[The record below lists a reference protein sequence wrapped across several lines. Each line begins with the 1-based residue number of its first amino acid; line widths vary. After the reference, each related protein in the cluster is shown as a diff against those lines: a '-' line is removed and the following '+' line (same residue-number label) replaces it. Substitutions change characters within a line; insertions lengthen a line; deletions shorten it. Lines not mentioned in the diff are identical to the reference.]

1 MSIQIIIYGA
11 GERGRGIYNFFEKY
25 NQGQMIWGF
34 CDQNYEKILEIEG
47 KKVVGFEEAISY
59 KMPFLISLTDEKI
72 VKQIKN
78 RIDESGG
85 KIIDF
90 CKKRFNDKDNIY
102 YYCNNGYNIEKLKTE
117 QYTSLFCYDAMV
129 HFEMMDIYEYLKD
142 IYRVL
147 IPGGKALLHHSN
159 NTSDYKASFANAPH
173 GRSFMSKDVFAYLAY
188 RAGFDVLE
196 QKVIDWGIK
205 DLDCIS
211 LIQKP
216 YTTKN

>member
-90 CKKRFNDKDNIY
+90 ANVASFGEK
-102 YYCNNGYNIEKLKTE
+102 IEILLTVI
-117 QYTSLFCYDAMV
+117 FV
-129 HFEMMDIYEYLKD
+129 HF
-142 IYRVL
+142 
-147 IPGGKALLHHSN
+147 
-159 NTSDYKASFANAPH
+159 
-173 GRSFMSKDVFAYLAY
+173 FMWK
-188 RAGFDVLE
+188 
-196 QKVIDWGIK
+196 I
-205 DLDCIS
+205 
-211 LIQKP
+211 
-216 YTTKN
+216 